1 MPKPVIITAHTI
13 CLTSDIDKDSL
24 KDIDIDMV
32 ILEYIDIDI
41 DLFENIVIV
50 IDERIFQ
57 NIDINKMLKELGF
70 GISNTPSPPSL
81 LSFKMS
87 TFCYSKYIYD

>member
-1 MPKPVIITAHTI
+1 M
-13 CLTSDIDKDSL
+13 

-41 DLFENIVIV
+41 DFFENIVIV
-50 IDERIFQ
+50 IDKRISQ
-57 NIDINKMLKELGF
+57 NIDIDKMSNELGF
-70 GISNTPSPPSL
+70 GISNTPSPPRL

-87 TFCYSKYIYD
+87 TFCYSKYI